1 MTEKIAIGDR
11 IFLTLITAFLIF
23 FMILILYPLI
33 FILSASFS
41 DPQAVLRGRMW
52 LWPVGFNL
60 NAYHRVFINA
70 EIGRSFFN
78 SVLYTVAGTFFS
90 LTLTTLAAFCLS
102 RKDLPGKSFF
112 TLFFTFT
119 MFFSGG
125 IIPTYLVIRGLGMFN
140 TFWVMVIPGS
150 VSVFNLLVMRTFM
163 ATSIPEELFEA
174 AYVDGCS
181 NVRILFAV
189 VLPLSTSII
198 AVMIL
203 FYGVNYWNEFF
214 KALIYLKDRFRY
226 PLQLILRE
234 ILLESQADSM
244 TELESTSSKVL
255 LSEGIKYASCIVAS
269 APLLIIYPFLQKFFE
284 RGVMVGAVK
293 G

>member
-1 MTEKIAIGDR
+1 MADKMTAGDR
-11 IFLTLITAFLIF
+11 IFLTLVTTFLIF
-23 FMILILYPLI
+23 FTILILYPLF

-52 LWPVGFNL
+52 LWPVGWNL
-60 NAYHRVFINA
+60 NAYRRVFSNA

-78 SVLYTVAGTFFS
+78 SVFYTVTGTFFS
-90 LTLTTLAAFCLS
+90 LALTTLAAFCLS
-102 RKDLPGKSFF
+102 RRDLPGKTFL

-119 MFFSGG
+119 MFFAGG

-163 ATSIPEELFEA
+163 STSIPEELFEA

-181 NVRILFAV
+181 NTRILFAV
-189 VLPLSTSII
+189 VLPLSASII
-198 AVMIL
+198 VVMIL

-269 APLLIIYPFLQKFFE
+269 APLLLIYPFLQKFFE
-284 RGVMVGAVK
+284 RGIMVGAVK